1 MKIAGVVLSAG
12 IGKRMNSSA
21 SGRLPK
27 VLYKLQGTTMLQHV
41 LNTLYKLNPQKVV
54 VVVGKHFKEIK
65 ESIIQKNS
73 TIPFLLKGG
82 KGGLLR
88 NQNSE
93 LIFALQKEPKGTGDA
108 LLKALLSLRGFKGT
122 VIVINGDTPLITRET
137 LKKFLRLHEKENDE
151 ISVLSFISQESGS
164 YGRIMRDNAG
174 DITSIV
180 EETDATHL
188 QKNIREVNSGVYA
201 IKSDAL
207 YLLKYIELN
216 EKKGEYYLTDIIRIA
231 RSKGIKA
238 GAYCIGSEDE
248 FIGVNT
254 REELEKARQ
263 LMKNRITKK
272 WVDRGVIFIDAASV
286 FISSDVKIERGTTI
300 YPDVYL
306 EGNTKIGRGCTIY
319 PNVRIQ
325 DSIIGDGAVIKDS
338 TLIEGSIVK
347 KSATVGPFAHIRPG
361 SKIGAKAK
369 IGNFVEVKKSV
380 IGSGTKASHLTY
392 LGDAKIG
399 KDVNIGAG
407 TITCNYNGYRKYVT
421 EIGDNVFIGSD
432 SQLIAPVKVGKGAY
446 IGAGSTITKD
456 VPSKALA
463 LSRIEQKN
471 IKDWALKRQ
480 LKIKSEKFKVKGAKS
495 KGHRAKS

>member
-12 IGKRMNSSA
+12 VGKRMNSSA
-21 SGRLPK
+21 SGGLPK
-27 VLYKLQGTTMLQHV
+27 VLQKLHGTTMLQHV
-41 LNTLYKLNPQKVV
+41 LNTLYKLKPQKIV

-65 ESIIQKNS
+65 ESIIQTNPP
-73 TIPFLLKGG
+73 IPPALGGLKGG

-88 NQNSE
+88 TQNSE

-108 LLKALLSLRGFKGT
+108 LLKALPSLRRFKGT
-122 VIVINGDTPLITRET
+122 IVVINGDTPLITRET
-137 LKKFLRLHEKENDE
+137 LKKFLRLHEKEEDI
-151 ISVLSFISQESGS
+151 ISILSFISRESGS
-164 YGRIMRDNAG
+164 YGRIIRDNAG

-201 IKSDAL
+201 IEPDAL
-207 YLLKYIELN
+207 YLLKDIELN

-238 GAYCIGSEDE
+238 GAYCIGSEGE
-248 FIGVNT
+248 FIGVNS

-263 LMKNRITKK
+263 LMKDRIIKK
-272 WVDRGVIFIDAASV
+272 WVDRGVIFIDATSV
-286 FISSDVKIERGTTI
+286 FISSDVKIERGTTV

-325 DSIIGDGAVIKDS
+325 DSIIGDGAVLKDS
-338 TLIEGSIVK
+338 TLIEGSVVK
-347 KSATVGPFAHIRPG
+347 EGATVGPFAHIRPG

-432 SQLIAPVKVGKGAY
+432 SQLIAPVKVGRGAY

-471 IKDWALKRQ
+471 IKNWALRRK
-480 LKIKSEKFKVKGAKS
+480 LKVKSEKLKVKKD
-495 KGHRAKS
+495 KKR